1 MRSNERP
8 RWQQPEPGSYVPPPR
23 PRQAPE
29 SAPNPPAPAPE
40 AVRAPGPTGALG
52 GALPPLAVPPPRGP
66 RLGRG
71 ALAVVVGGGAALLA
85 ALAVVVPFL
94 LRATGS
100 SGLLVGFL
108 LSLFPLAIVLLAVF
122 AVDRW
127 EPEPRRLIVLALV
140 WGAVMSVAAT
150 TLVQPVF
157 LDAFG
162 PRSGAA
168 QTMRFLATVEA
179 PMVEESAKGLGLL
192 ILMLAARKYV
202 DGPVDGIVYGMTIA
216 AGFAFTEN
224 ILYFGRLFS
233 ETSGSAA
240 SLAVVF
246 TMRGVLSPF
255 AHAMFTGTL
264 GLVMGLAA
272 RRWSPGLVVGAFL
285 VGLAP
290 AMLLHNIWNSGGED
304 FFFLYVLVQI
314 PLFGAA
320 TVGVYFLRRAEA
332 RLTHERLLEYAQAG
346 WFSPL
351 EVEMLA
357 TPRGRSAGLK
367 WATGLGRGTAM
378 RAFIRTATDLA
389 AARQRALSGRDVRG
403 YAASQ
408 QELLDRIGRERDAL
422 LGMSGGRPRL

>member
-1 MRSNERP
+1 
-8 RWQQPEPGSYVPPPR
+8 VPP
-23 PRQAPE
+23 A
-29 SAPNPPAPAPE
+29 
-40 AVRAPGPTGALG
+40 
-52 GALPPLAVPPPRGP
+52 RGP
-66 RLGRG
+66 SLRPG
-71 ALAVVVGGGAALLA
+71 ALALLVGGGAALLA
-85 ALAVVVPFL
+85 GLAVVVPFL

-100 SGLLVGFL
+100 SGLLVGFV

-127 EPEPRRLIVLALV
+127 EPEPRRLIVMALV

-150 TLVQPVF
+150 TLVQPLF

-162 PRSGAA
+162 PHSGAA

-179 PMVEESAKGLGLL
+179 PIVEEGTKGLGLL

-240 SLAVVF
+240 SLAVIF

-264 GLVMGLAA
+264 GLIMGLAA
-272 RRWSPGLVVGAFL
+272 RRWSPGLVIGAFL

-304 FFFLYVLVQI
+304 FFLLYVLVQI

-320 TVGVYFLRRAEA
+320 AVGVYFLRRAEA
-332 RLTHERLLEYAQAG
+332 RLTHARLVEYAQAG

-357 TPRGRSAGLK
+357 TPRGRSAGLR
-367 WATGLGRGTAM
+367 WATGLGRRSAM

-389 AARQRALSGRDVRG
+389 ATRQRVLSGRDVRG
-403 YAASQ
+403 YAAAQ

-422 LGMSGGRPRL
+422 LGVSGGHPQL

>member
-1 MRSNERP
+1 MTSNEPP

-23 PRQAPE
+23 PWQ
-29 SAPNPPAPAPE
+29 PPPRPAAPAPGTPLASVPG
-40 AVRAPGPTGALG
+40 AVPG
-52 GALPPLAVPPPRGP
+52 GAWPPLAVPPPRGP
-66 RLGRG
+66 RMRPG
-71 ALAVVVGGGAALLA
+71 ALALLLGGAAALLA
-85 ALAVVVPFL
+85 GLAVVVPFL

-100 SGLLVGFL
+100 SGLLVGFV

-127 EPEPRRLIVLALV
+127 EPEPRGLIVLALV

-150 TLVQPVF
+150 ALIQPLF

-162 PRSGAA
+162 PRSGTAA
-168 QTMRFLATVEA
+168 TLRFLATVEA
-179 PMVEESAKGLGLL
+179 PVVEESTKGLGLL

-224 ILYFGRLFS
+224 ILYFGRFFS

-240 SLAVVF
+240 SLAVIF

-264 GLVMGLAA
+264 GLIMGLAA

-304 FFFLYVLVQI
+304 FFLLYVLVQI
-314 PLFGAA
+314 PLFGGAA
-320 TVGVYFLRRAEA
+320 LGVYFLRRAEA
-332 RLTHERLLEYAQAG
+332 RLTHARLVEYAQAG
-346 WFSPL
+346 WLSPL

-357 TPRGRSAGLK
+357 TPRGRSAGLR
-367 WATGLGRGTAM
+367 WAAGMGRRPAM
-378 RAFIRTATDLA
+378 RSFIRTATDLA
-389 AARQRALSGRDVRG
+389 AARQRVLSGRDVRG
-403 YAASQ
+403 YVAAQ

-422 LGMSGGRPRL
+422 LGVSGGRPQL